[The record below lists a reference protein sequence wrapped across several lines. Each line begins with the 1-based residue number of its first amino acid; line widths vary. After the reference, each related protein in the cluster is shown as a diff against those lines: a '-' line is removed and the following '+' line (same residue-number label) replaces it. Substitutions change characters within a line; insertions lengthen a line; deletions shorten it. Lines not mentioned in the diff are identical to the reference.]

1 MSKNFE
7 FYRKVFIHIGTNFD
21 CCVII
26 FKSKNK
32 IVNFYFKITEK
43 LDQDEI
49 VFIPSEDIRT
59 KLCSKDD
66 LYRIL
71 TVDCKF
77 ALILNMNN
85 SALPPPSKVLRTNIL
100 FLRQILKGTKKVGS
114 MLKIIDTL
122 NTY

>member
-1 MSKNFE
+1 M
-7 FYRKVFIHIGTNFD
+7 
-21 CCVII
+21 
-26 FKSKNK
+26 
-32 IVNFYFKITEK
+32 EK

-49 VFIPSEDIRT
+49 VFIPPEDIRT

-71 TVDCKF
+71 IVDCKF

-85 SALPPPSKVLRTNIL
+85 SALCPPSKVLRTDIL
-100 FLRQILKGTKKVGS
+100 FLRQILKRTKKVGF

>member
-1 MSKNFE
+1 M
-7 FYRKVFIHIGTNFD
+7 
-21 CCVII
+21 
-26 FKSKNK
+26 
-32 IVNFYFKITEK
+32 EK

-85 SALPPPSKVLRTNIL
+85 SALRSPSKVLRTNIL
-100 FLRQILKGTKKVGS
+100 FLRQILKGTKKVGF

>member
-1 MSKNFE
+1 M
-7 FYRKVFIHIGTNFD
+7 
-21 CCVII
+21 
-26 FKSKNK
+26 
-32 IVNFYFKITEK
+32 EK

-49 VFIPSEDIRT
+49 VFISPVDIRT

-66 LYRIL
+66 LYRIF

-85 SALPPPSKVLRTNIL
+85 SALRPPSKVLRTNIL
-100 FLRQILKGTKKVGS
+100 FLRQILKGTKKVGF